1 MNKIRFFKGG
11 NPWGVTKGIFIT
23 LLILV
28 FSFSLAYAAYTIS
41 IEREFQMKKT
51 EFLTSGITVQFE
63 NRSVI
68 ISPIT
73 NETFADQVQVG
84 LMVPALEKK
93 SAVLRRIKGQYKI
106 DPEVVGF
113 SLDRDAL
120 LGDLQG
126 RVRTFSKVPIM
137 AKLMN
142 ESPEIL
148 QSDFRAQLP
157 QILKKLDTPI
167 VASSKDF
174 SFTLRLRDHMD
185 LVEFHKNTA
194 IEVSLAKDPFTQF
207 ITNDWLKKINRPMV
221 AVSIS
226 KGKGSKLQFEGKGKN
241 GLALNIEELR
251 HIINTALT
259 GDVVKIELP
268 IEEQPFTVTASP
280 EVQAMGVKEV
290 LSIGHTTY
298 YGSPTNRMFNISVG
312 MKKFDGVVVPPGEV
326 FSFNKNLGP
335 VDGGNGFL
343 KELVIKPEGTI
354 PEFGGGLCQVSTTA
368 YRAALYA
375 GLPIVERTP
384 HSYAV
389 SYYSQVGGHGI
400 DATIYPGVRDLK
412 FKNDTSGSIAMQSY
426 AEGSEAYFILYG
438 SNDGRTVKME
448 GPDITNRHSDG
459 TTENTKTTTLP
470 VGKIQRIETAH
481 QGFNTLWYRYITL
494 PGGLAS
500 KEEIA
505 SQYRATRNRFLVGAT
520 AEEIAG
526 GAKGPSAPSFKD

>member
-1 MNKIRFFKGG
+1 MNKISFFKGWSLG
-11 NPWGVTKGIFIT
+11 GVVKGVFIA

-28 FSFSLAYAAYTIS
+28 FSFSLAYAAYAIS
-41 IEREFQMKKT
+41 IEKEFQKKKD
-51 EFLTSGITVQFE
+51 EFIASGIAVQFE
-63 NRSVI
+63 ERSVMI
-68 ISPIT
+68 NPIVV
-73 NETFADQVQVG
+73 ETFADQVQAG
-84 LMVPALEKK
+84 LAIPSLEKK
-93 SAVLRRIKGQYKI
+93 SAVLNRTKGQYRI
-106 DPEVVGF
+106 EPEIVGF
-113 SLDRDAL
+113 RLDRDAL
-120 LGDLQG
+120 SNDLQG
-126 RVRTFSKVPIM
+126 RVRTFSKVPIT
-137 AKLMN
+137 AKLSN
-142 ESPEIL
+142 ENPEIL
-148 QSDFRAQLP
+148 QSDIRSQLP
-157 QILKKLDTPI
+157 RILKKLDTPI
-167 VASSKDF
+167 TASSKDF

-185 LVEFHKNTA
+185 LVELHKNA
-194 IEVSLAKDPFTQF
+194 DIEVSLIKDPFTQF

-221 AVSIS
+221 AVSIV
-226 KGKGSKLQFEGKGKN
+226 KGKGKKLQFEGKGKS

-251 HIINTALT
+251 HIINTALA
-259 GDVVKIELP
+259 GDVVKVELP

-280 EVQAMGVKEV
+280 EVQSMGIKEV

-298 YGSPTNRMFNISVG
+298 YGSPTNRMFNIGVG

-326 FSFNKNLGP
+326 FSFNDNLGP

-375 GLPIVERTP
+375 GLPITERTP

-412 FKNDTSGSIAMQSY
+412 FKNDTSENIAMQSY

-438 SNDGRTVKME
+438 TSDGRTVKME

-459 TTENTKTTTLP
+459 STETTKTTTLP
-470 VGKIQRIETAH
+470 VGKTQRIESAH
-481 QGFNTLWYRYITL
+481 QGFNTLWQRYITL
-494 PGGLAS
+494 PGGLTS

-505 SQYRATRNRFLVGAT
+505 SQYRATKNRFLVGAT
-520 AEEIAG
+520 AEEIAEG
-526 GAKGPSAPSFKD
+526 VKGPPAPSFKD